1 MSVANSMSMT
11 VIERTREIGTL
22 RAIGLKRSG
31 VIRLFT
37 MESMLLS
44 LIGCVTGLLIALLVR
59 WGVNAANISYIPPN
73 SASPVPLLVD
83 LDVGRTVVTFIMM
96 GLVGTLAAYMP
107 ARRAAKKDIIDALG
121 HV

>member
-1 MSVANSMSMT
+1 MMT
-11 VIERTREIGTL
+11 VTWPAACSMARQ
-22 RAIGLKRSG
+22 AAS
-31 VIRLFT
+31 RLP
-37 MESMLLS
+37 
-44 LIGCVTGLLIALLVR
+44 
-59 WGVNAANISYIPPN
+59 PPN

-83 LDVGRTVVTFIMM
+83 MDVGRTVFTFILM